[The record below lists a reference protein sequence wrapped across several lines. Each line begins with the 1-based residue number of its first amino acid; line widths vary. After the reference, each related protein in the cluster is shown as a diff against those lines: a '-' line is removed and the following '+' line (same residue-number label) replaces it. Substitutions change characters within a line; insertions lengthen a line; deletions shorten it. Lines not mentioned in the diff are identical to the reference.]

1 MIQEPIQPII
11 TPPSDQRPTG
21 RDSGLRVGLVIALCF
36 LLAVPILFAM
46 AASRQQPAVLAVGAS
61 AAPQASAKSDD
72 SDGPGNGHGPTWDK
86 LGKGFAGFP
95 GFQGYGG
102 AKGGGAVRG
111 PITIKSI
118 NGSDLALGTA
128 DGWSRTIA
136 VTSDTKITKGGQPI
150 TLAGLAVGDEVRFSQ
165 TRNADGSYTITAIVV
180 PTPVAGGVVS
190 AVDATTITVN
200 GKGGA
205 TRVITVT
212 GATVYQLGKATG
224 TKADV
229 KVGTRVNAQGTVSG
243 ATFTAIT
250 VWISIPQIGGDVTAK
265 TSDTITIKGRDGK
278 TTVLHVTDKTT
289 YEVEG
294 KASAT
299 LSDIA
304 VGDRVDA
311 AGLPR
316 ADGSVDATSIEGR
329 APKPIKPA
337 KPAVSAAP
345 G

>member
-11 TPPSDQRPTG
+11 TPPSGPRPTG

-46 AASRQQPAVLAVGAS
+46 ASSRHQPAALGVGAS
-61 AAPQASAKSDD
+61 AAPLASAKASDD
-72 SDGPGNGHGPTWDK
+72 GKGHGPTWK
-86 LGKGFAGFP
+86 AFNGFP
-95 GFQGYGG
+95 GFKGNGG
-102 AKGGGAVRG
+102 AKGGAALRG

-118 NGSDLALGTA
+118 VGSDLALGTD
-128 DGWSRTIA
+128 DGWKRTIT

-150 TLAGLAVGDEVRFSQ
+150 TLAGLAVGDEIRFSQ
-165 TRNADGSYTITAIVV
+165 TKNADGSYTITAITI
-180 PTPVAGGVVS
+180 PTPVAGGEVT
-190 AVDATTITVN
+190 AVDATTITVK
-200 GKGGA
+200 GKGD
-205 TRVITVT
+205 TTKVITVT

-229 KVGTRVNAQGTVSG
+229 KVGTLVSAQGTVSG
-243 ATFTAIT
+243 DTFTAIT
-250 VWISIPQIGGDVTAK
+250 VRISLPEVGGEVTAK

-289 YEVEG
+289 FEVKG
-294 KASAT
+294 KNPAA

-304 VGDRVDA
+304 VGDRVSA
-311 AGLPR
+311 EGLRR
-316 ADGSVDATSIEGR
+316 ANGSVDATSVEGH
-329 APKPIKPA
+329 APKPPKPA
-337 KPAVSAAP
+337 KPATSAAP